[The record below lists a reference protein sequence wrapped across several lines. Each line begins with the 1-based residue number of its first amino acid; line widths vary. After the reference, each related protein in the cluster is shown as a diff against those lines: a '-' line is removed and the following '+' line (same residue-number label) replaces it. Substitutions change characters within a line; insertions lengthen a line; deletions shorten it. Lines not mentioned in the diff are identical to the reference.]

1 MARSSES
8 AAPFMSGTLST
19 PRIRAPRSA
28 RPGEVV
34 EIRTLI
40 EHPMETGLRHEGQ
53 RTVPRDLLNRLT
65 VRVNGEVALQAELR
79 NGSSSNPYHVFFLR
93 LERTSEI
100 DFTWTDEA
108 GRTARAVTRITV
120 G

>member
-1 MARSSES
+1 
-8 AAPFMSGTLST
+8 MSGAIAT

-28 RPGEVV
+28 RPGEAV

-40 EHPMETGLRHEGQ
+40 EHPMETGLRHEGG
-53 RTVPRDLLNRLT
+53 RAMPRDMLNRLV

-79 NGSSSNPYHVFFLR
+79 NGTSANPFHVFFLR
-93 LERTSEI
+93 LERTSELE
-100 DFTWTDEA
+100 FTFTDER
-108 GRTARAVTRITV
+108 GRSSRATARVTV